1 MSEKRVKISSIV
13 ENQLPN
19 FIKEDFPLVAEFL
32 SQYYTSTEYPGASA
46 DILQNLDH
54 HIKLESLTG
63 LTDSTTLS
71 SDISFFETDILV
83 ESTSGFPDTYGLIQI
98 DSEIITYTGKT
109 ETSFTGCVRG
119 FSGITSFHDKNY
131 SDHLVFNDSEISE
144 HTSGTAVQNLSS
156 LFLKEFFD
164 KLKRQIV
171 PGFENRIL
179 DSNLNQRVF
188 IQRAKDFYSSKGT
201 DGSFAILFG
210 ALYGEPVEVIKPR
223 DYLFK
228 PSDAQYRLVR
238 DLVVEALD
246 GDPELLVN
254 RTLFQDQTTDFPKA
268 FGSVTNV
275 EKITRDRKE
284 YYILSLDYD
293 YDKDIDVS
301 GSVFGKFS
309 IHPQTKIV
317 SEVVSGS
324 DTIDVDSTVGFPEF
338 GSLIVRLQN
347 ETELSISYQA
357 KSLTQFFG
365 CSGITQ
371 NIPDTTNI
379 RIDAYAYGYVGFDT
393 STIAKVRVTGVLSN
407 LQIDDQTKY
416 CGDGDII
423 KIKSL
428 GKEVD
433 NIKFNNWFYNISTKY
448 DVRNISLIDLSNNS
462 YLIETYDENNF
473 VLGDSIIIE
482 SNGNIVIGQ
491 ISTIENLNAF
501 VISGQGQL
509 NLNSKYQVRKE
520 ISKTNSINYPE
531 ASIYSTNV
539 QNVYYEENE
548 DLYVA
553 SPSLPSYSGQPLEIK
568 DRSITFSG
576 SFSGETLVIGNH
588 DFYTGD
594 AVYYESISST
604 NSLGIPNG
612 IYYIK
617 RENNTS
623 VKLSKSRANIYNE
636 SFVTVD
642 SNGTIVDNKL
652 SHLDFYNKTLKS
664 QHLIRKI
671 SNPIE
676 TDIDTTTD
684 FGPIGILVNGV
695 EILNY
700 KSKDSVFYGAIEKI
714 DVISSGVGYDIITPP
729 ILSIL
734 DSQGSSAQGFCSVE
748 GGLERI
754 DVIDSGFDY
763 VTDPIVNITGGSGT
777 GAIAKAK
784 LAEFRH
790 SVNFNP
796 EATALL
802 VNLTNNTIG
811 FSSFHK
817 FRDGE
822 KVTYLTNKG
831 VSVGG
836 LSTNS
841 SYYVYVEDSLNV
853 KLHKTYNDAIIGVNT
868 ISLTSYGSGNHSFV
882 ADNLKKK
889 ILKIDVINPG
899 SGYKNKKINTSVS
912 GINTYNNSIDIVNH
926 GYDSGEIIRYSSS
939 NIAPSGLV
947 SNSDYYV
954 TKISEDQF
962 KLSPVG
968 LGSTN
973 IDFYYNT
980 NQFVKLQST
989 GIGTH
994 TFNYT
999 PITVTI
1005 DGVIGVSTRSGQDF
1019 NAKVQPVFR
1028 GEIKSVFVSNG
1039 GSNYGSQEILN
1050 YNRQPTI
1057 SANSGTGAEV
1067 IPVISDGKIVE
1078 VLVVSSGSGYNSPP
1092 DLIIEGSG
1100 QGALLTPI
1108 IQDGLI
1114 IEVKVITGGFG
1125 YVRGS
1130 VKIRVVSSGS
1140 GSNFQS
1146 FAKKWTINLVERY
1159 LQTNQITADDGFIT
1173 KGINSDNELEYCHL
1187 YAPRKL
1193 RQSVYSSRLIG
1204 GVKKYFPDLSIINNV
1219 EVNSS
1224 YHSPIIGWAYDGNP
1238 IYGPYGYSFT
1248 TGGPI
1253 KQLKS
1258 GYELVNRIGR
1268 PATSTYPLGFFVED
1282 YSFRSSGD
1290 LDSHNGRFCVT
1301 PEFPNGTYAY
1311 FASLDQGT
1319 ESSLPFRGYKK
1330 PSFPY
1335 FVGNSFKSEK
1345 ITENFDPKWNQRDID
1360 INEKRWFRNTKPYG
1374 LSNKNSY
1381 YEYILNPNDI
1391 KQSNSI
1397 VRYSEKGS
1405 INSIGIKTSGINYKV
1420 GDTISFNNEGTYGT
1434 SAFAKVSSIKGKEI
1448 NQISVQSTNIFNVE
1462 FVPLSS
1468 NNVFVGFATLPH
1480 SLVNSDIINISGLST
1495 TNTGL
1500 SGNFVVGV
1508 RTDTLVL
1515 QSSVGSTSSTGIVTY
1530 FSVYGSLNYPYVR
1543 ENDIFE
1549 LDSEKVKVLNIDLNS
1564 SRIRVLREF
1573 DSTVGTSH
1581 TASTVLYSKSRKF
1594 TINSGIS
1601 SSNYILNKE
1610 IYFDPKESLG
1620 IGTVSGVGI
1629 GSTIYFSN
1637 PGVGITAI
1645 FVPTKSIYLKDHN
1658 LQTGTEILY
1667 SSNGGTSIGVS
1678 TDRVT
1683 TTSLTEN
1690 QSLYVAKITNDLIQ
1704 IATSRV
1710 GLGSTGTFVGINS
1723 SVTTNTLYLTNV
1735 GAGDHHSFTTN
1746 YQNAVTGRI
1755 SKNLVTVST
1764 ATTHG
1769 LRFNDSV
1776 NVTCISGVTTTYKIS
1791 YNDNNRI
1798 LTLNPKNFVGANV
1811 NINSNTIS
1819 IQNHNYRT
1827 GDAVLHTST
1836 SPSGG
1841 LLDSKIYYIIVVD
1854 LDSIRLSESYYNATI
1869 LNPIYVDITSASLG
1883 TLSSVNPSINVIKN
1897 QNLVFDLSDDSLSYI
1912 KNSIRYSAFD
1922 FNLYYDPE
1930 FKHSFFTTDNIRTF
1944 NVIKS
1949 GRIGIDTTAKLT
1961 LTVNQNVPETLFYN
1975 LNPINQSDL
1984 PVEKLNLVTDAD
1996 VINNNSIFIKD
2007 SVYSG
2012 KHIISGVGSTT
2023 FSYSVS
2029 TIPEKS
2035 NYLSTESTLSY
2046 ATNSLSAFGGISEVR
2061 VTAGGRG
2068 YKSLPSINSI
2078 NSSLGSE
2085 AVLTVNSENIGKIG
2099 NVEILDIG
2107 FDYPVDRSLRPFAQI
2122 PQILKVIPL
2131 NTFESI
2137 GVTSTGKN
2145 YSVAPD
2151 LIVLDG
2157 LTGNVIKDVDLRY
2170 NLNTNQVTILK
2181 NTKGINESL
2190 PTILPIN
2197 NSNGVGINSVTFNSI
2212 TKDVTVGLAVSFS
2225 DTISYPFIVGDKVL
2239 IENVSVGV
2247 GTTSKGYNS
2256 SAYNYSLFT
2265 LTSIDPNIGG
2275 SNGTITFNLNE
2286 YLGPNENPGVFDA
2299 VNSSGIV
2306 VPEKYFPIFNIKLTK
2321 NTFFKDEDIKSNTS
2335 LGQVENWDSNNE
2347 LLRVSSSDSFFA
2359 NDRVIGQSSFS
2370 EGIIDFVE
2378 SYNSSYD
2385 VDSSSI
2391 VRKGWELE
2399 TGFLN
2404 NSIQRLHDNDYYQY
2418 FSYSLKSKIE
2428 YEDWNNPVSSLNHT
2442 AGFKKF
2448 SDLVVESQDQ
2458 QNVGINTNQNDG
2470 NFVGL
2475 ADIITT
2481 IDTNCV
2487 YDFDL
2492 ATERTLNIS
2501 PIISKEIIFNT
2512 RVLQD
2517 YVESIGNRVLI
2528 IDDISNEFNSNPRST
2543 QYSVVDIFR
2552 LDRARSR
2559 KIITYVRDRRFT
2571 DEKQILLLT
2580 LINDNSNAYISQY
2593 GRVETVADMGSFDYA
2608 ISGDEGLLQ
2617 FYPVDYTVNNFD
2629 ISHVSYN
2636 MKDTISGIGTQDFG
2650 DTIQVKTSHVTLA
2663 PGTSTATTIVGI
2675 ASTYRSSKLI
2685 VELSDNSDSY
2695 YEFNEFT
2702 VLHDGSNVE
2711 LLEYG
2716 RITNDAGYGIG
2727 TFGASI
2733 SGSNL
2738 ILKFTPN
2745 VSLASTIIIDSVRIS
2760 VASTQSTGV
2769 GTITLNT
2776 ALLNSFYTGI
2786 GSTSSP
2792 VENAIASYSDPH
2804 SSAYYFVCVEDTTN
2818 NAYQVS
2824 EVVVATAGTISAI
2837 TEFGEIVSDNTLG
2850 TIGVGVTNSTTELY
2864 FTPNPNI
2871 NTQVRV
2877 FQNALRVLDDTN
2889 PLNEIDLVD
2898 ASINSGGGTY
2908 TGTFTDIKRSFN
2920 LLHNGDQIFE
2930 RFFNGSDGNIVEIN
2944 ENTIKVPN
2952 HFYVTGEELTY
2963 INPGAGT
2970 TQAIGISTVNTGIVG
2985 IGTTDRLP
2993 STVYAVKVDNLRI
3006 KLASSAENALKT
3018 TPIVYDLTSVGIS
3031 TTHALVAKNQNSR
3044 VIIGIDNVIQSPIVS
3059 TSVTT
3064 TVAEDVFTVDDVI
3077 KFAGTTSIFGGDLV
3091 QIGNEIVKIN
3101 SVGFGSTNVL
3111 LVDRGWM
3118 GTGLTTHSSG
3128 TLVTKIYGDYNIVDN
3143 VINFISAP
3151 YGAIPLGTSTN
3162 PPDQRDYLGITTSST
3177 FSGRS
3182 FIRSSTKNSSVE
3194 PYSKN
3199 YIYDDISSDFTGVT
3213 TEFTLKSSGSNIGG
3227 ISTSNAIV
3235 LINEIFQHPQR
3246 LGGLIDIEGD
3256 YTLRESVGITSIQFT
3271 GSTTSTSSDINTSNV
3286 PVGGIIVS
3294 VGSTEG
3300 FGYQPL
3306 VSAGGTAIVS
3316 VAGTIS
3322 SISIGN
3328 SGSGYRS
3335 GIQTVNVGVYT
3346 GGLGIVDIEYIGI
3359 ATVVNGRVTGVAI
3372 TNPGAGYTNTN
3383 APLVYFDSPLSYANI
3398 PLVYSSSSVQ
3408 GSGSNATVDIVVGQ
3422 GSSVIDFEIK
3432 NLGYG
3437 YGQGEILTV
3446 SIGGTV
3452 GIPTN
3457 TSLAFDE
3464 FQIFVDRIQSDTFS
3478 AWTIGDLQVIDSPE
3492 DLFDGLLRSFP
3503 IKINGQQTSIRAKL
3517 GSLID
3522 VEATL
3527 LVFLNDVLQV
3537 PGEGYTFT
3545 GGSYVNFTS
3554 PPKVGDK
3561 CNILFYKGTGDVDT
3575 TSVDILETVKIGD
3588 TVRLND
3594 DNLIYKENSR
3604 VVTNVNSTDS
3614 VFTNPYA
3621 GPGISLNETYERPVI
3636 WCRQTE
3642 DTFVQGSYV
3651 AKDRVQY
3658 EPLIQPTTNII
3669 QSVGIGSTEIFV
3681 ESVKTFFDSNKENAT
3696 SNIQSKIKIINQNLI
3711 VGASAT
3717 AVVSSAGTISSIIIS
3732 DGGVGYTTSPSVTIS
3747 NPVGLGTTQRALVTA
3762 SISGGTVSS
3771 ITVSSPGTGYTNT
3784 KPPLVL
3790 IEVPTPITEEIKDV
3804 SYSGDFGTI
3813 TGISTVSVGVASTGL
3828 VFDLFIPT
3836 NSYLRDS
3843 AIVGAAITVSGIQTG
3858 YYFVVNRSNVGNGVT
3873 SLYKNNT
3880 IVGNGTSFL
3889 DNVYEVAA
3897 VSIAQTAVPGVGIT
3911 AVAKVTVS
3919 ISNYNGLSG
3928 IGYSNFYGN
3937 YSWGKINSTSRT
3949 NPQSFGFYNNG
3960 LIGISTS
3967 PIVERVNPLKY
3978 LNYNS

>member
-3717 AVVSSAGTISSIIIS
+3717 AVVSSAGTISSIVIS

-3771 ITVSSPGTGYTNT
+3771 ITVSSPGTA
-3784 KPPLVL
+3784 VCA
-3790 IEVPTPITEEIKDV
+3790 IET
-3804 SYSGDFGTI
+3804 
-3813 TGISTVSVGVASTGL
+3813 
-3828 VFDLFIPT
+3828 
-3836 NSYLRDS
+3836 
-3843 AIVGAAITVSGIQTG
+3843 AA
-3858 YYFVVNRSNVGNGVT
+3858 T
-3873 SLYKNNT
+3873 S
-3880 IVGNGTSFL
+3880 
-3889 DNVYEVAA
+3889 
-3897 VSIAQTAVPGVGIT
+3897 
-3911 AVAKVTVS
+3911 
-3919 ISNYNGLSG
+3919 
-3928 IGYSNFYGN
+3928 
-3937 YSWGKINSTSRT
+3937 
-3949 NPQSFGFYNNG
+3949 
-3960 LIGISTS
+3960 
-3967 PIVERVNPLKY
+3967 
-3978 LNYNS
+3978 

>member
-32 SQYYTSTEYPGASA
+32 SQYYTSTEYPGGSV
-46 DILQNLDH
+46 DILQNIDQ
-54 HIKLESLTG
+54 HIKLESLTD
-63 LTDSTTLS
+63 LADSTTLS
-71 SDISFFETDILV
+71 TDISFFETDITV
-83 ESTSGFPDTYGLIQI
+83 NSTSGFPDSYGLIQI

-131 SDHLVFNDSEISE
+131 PDHLVFSDSEISE
-144 HTSGTAVQNLSS
+144 HDSGATVQNLSS
-156 LFLKEFFD
+156 LFLKEFFE
-164 KLKRQIV
+164 KIKKQVI
-171 PGFENRIL
+171 PGFNNRTL
-179 DSNLNQRVF
+179 DADLNQRVF

-201 DGSFAILFG
+201 DGSFSILFG

-238 DLVVEALD
+238 DLVVEALS

-254 RTLFQDQTTDFPKA
+254 RTLFQDQTKDFPKA
-268 FGSVTNV
+268 FGSITNV
-275 EKITRDRKE
+275 EKLTRNGKE

-293 YDKDIDVS
+293 YDKDIDVT

-317 SEVVSGS
+317 SEVISGS
-324 DTIDVDSTVGFPEF
+324 NTIDVDSTVGFPDS
-338 GSLIVRLQN
+338 GNLIVRLNN
-347 ETELSISYQA
+347 ETELSISYQS

-371 NIPDTTNI
+371 NIPDATNI

-393 STIAKVRVTGVLSN
+393 NTTAKVRVTGVLSN
-407 LQIDDQTKY
+407 LRIDGQTKY
-416 CGDGDII
+416 YGDEDII

-433 NIKFNNWFYNISTKY
+433 DIKFNNWFYNISTKY
-448 DVRNISLIDLSNNS
+448 DVKNIFSVDLSNNS
-462 YLIETYDENNF
+462 YSIETYDQNNF

-482 SNGNIVIGQ
+482 SNANVTTGQ
-491 ISTIENLNAF
+491 ITAIENLNTF
-501 VISGQGQL
+501 VISGQGVL
-509 NLNSKYQVRKE
+509 NLNSKYQVKKK
-520 ISKTNSINYPE
+520 ISKTNSTNYSQ
-531 ASIYSTNV
+531 ASVYSTNV
-539 QNVYYEENE
+539 QNTYYGENE
-548 DLYVA
+548 DLYVV
-553 SPSLPSYSGQPLEIK
+553 SSSLPSYFGQPLEVR

-594 AVYYESISST
+594 AVYYESNSNT

-617 RENNTS
+617 RENRTTI
-623 VKLSKSRANIYNE
+623 KLAKSRPNIYNE
-636 SFVTVD
+636 SFVTVN
-642 SNGTIVDNKL
+642 SNGAITNNKL
-652 SHLDFYNKTLKS
+652 SHLDFYDKTLKS

-671 SNPIE
+671 SKPIE
-676 TDIDTTTD
+676 SDIDTTTD
-684 FGPIGILVNGV
+684 FGPTGILINGV

-700 KSKDSVFYGAIEKI
+700 KSKDSIFYGPIEKI
-714 DVISSGVGYDIITPP
+714 DVISPGSGYDVINPP

-763 VTDPIVNITGGSGT
+763 VTEPIINITGGSGT

-802 VNLTNNTIG
+802 VNLTSDTIG

-822 KVTYLTNKG
+822 KVTYLTNKS

-841 SYYVYVEDSLNV
+841 SYYVYVQDSFNV
-853 KLHKTYNDAIIGVNT
+853 RLHKTYEDAIIGVNT
-868 ISLTSYGSGNHSFV
+868 VSLTSYGSGNHSFV
-882 ADNLKKK
+882 SEKIKKK
-889 ILKIDVINPG
+889 ILKIDVINSG
-899 SGYKNKKINTSVS
+899 SGYKNRKINTSIS
-912 GINTYNNSIDIVNH
+912 GINTYNNTIDIVDH
-926 GYDSGEIIRYSSS
+926 GYNSGEVIRYSSS
-939 NIAPSGLV
+939 NTPPDGL
-947 SNSDYYV
+947 SNNSDYYV
-954 TKISEDQF
+954 TKISNNQF

-999 PITVTI
+999 PIVVTI
-1005 DGVIGVSTRSGQDF
+1005 DGVVGVSTRVGQDF

-1028 GEIKSVFVSNG
+1028 GEVESIFVSNG

-1067 IPVISDGKIVE
+1067 IPIISDGKIVE
-1078 VLVVSSGSGYNSPP
+1078 VLVVNSGSGYNSPP
-1092 DLIIEGSG
+1092 DLVIEGPG

-1114 IEVKVITGGFG
+1114 LEIKVITGGFG
-1125 YVRGS
+1125 YIRGS
-1130 VKIRVVSSGS
+1130 TKIRVVSSGS
-1140 GSNFQS
+1140 GAKFQS
-1146 FAKKWTINLVERY
+1146 LTKKWTINLVERY
-1159 LQTNQITADDGFIT
+1159 LQTNQITTDDGFIT
-1173 KGINSDNELEYCHL
+1173 KGINSANELEYCHL

-1204 GVKKYFPDLSIINNV
+1204 GVKRYFPDLSIANNV

-1238 IYGPYGYSFT
+1238 IYGPYGYSFA
-1248 TGGPI
+1248 TGGPV
-1253 KQLKS
+1253 KQLES
-1258 GYELVNRIGR
+1258 GYELVNKADR
-1268 PATSTYPLGFFVED
+1268 PSTSLYPLGFFVED
-1282 YSFRSSGD
+1282 YSYRASGD

-1311 FASLDQGT
+1311 FASLGQSA

-1335 FVGNSFKSEK
+1335 FMGNSFKSRK
-1345 ITENFDPKWNQRDID
+1345 IIENFDPKWNQSDID

-1374 LSNKNSY
+1374 LSDKNSY
-1381 YEYILNPNDI
+1381 YDYILNPNDI
-1391 KQSNSI
+1391 RQSNSI

-1405 INSIGIKTSGINYKV
+1405 INSIGIKTGGINYKV
-1420 GDTISFNNEGTYGT
+1420 GDTVTFNNEGTYGT
-1434 SAFAKVSSIKGKEI
+1434 SAFAKVFSIKGKEV

-1462 FVPLSS
+1462 FAPLLS

-1530 FSVYGSLNYPYVR
+1530 FSVYGPLNYPYVR

-1549 LDSEKVKVLNIDLNS
+1549 LDTEKVKVLNIDLDS

-1637 PGVGITAI
+1637 PGVGITAL

-1658 LQTGTEILY
+1658 LQTGTEIFY

-1678 TDRVT
+1678 TDGLT

-1704 IATSRV
+1704 IATSKV

-1723 SVTTNTLYLTNV
+1723 SVITNTLYLTNV
-1735 GAGDHHSFTTN
+1735 GTGDQHSFTTN
-1746 YQNAVTGRI
+1746 YDNVVTGKV

-1776 NVTCISGVTTTYKIS
+1776 NVTCISGVTTSYKIL

-1798 LTLNPKNFVGANV
+1798 LTFNPKNFIAANV
-1811 NINSNTIS
+1811 NVNSNTIS
-1819 IQNHNYRT
+1819 LESHNYRT
-1827 GDAVLHTST
+1827 GDAVLHVSVA
-1836 SPSGG
+1836 PSGG
-1841 LLDSKIYYIIVVD
+1841 LLDNKVYYVVVVD
-1854 LDSIRLSESYYNATI
+1854 SNNIRLSESYYNATI
-1869 LNPIYVDITSASLG
+1869 LNPVYVDITSASSG
-1883 TLSSVNPSINVIKN
+1883 TLSLVNPSINVTKN
-1897 QNLVFDLSDDSLSYI
+1897 QNLVFDLSDNSLSYI

-1922 FNLYYDPE
+1922 FDLYYDPK
-1930 FKHSFFTTDNIRTF
+1930 FKHSFFTTDNVRLF

-1949 GRIGIDTTAKLT
+1949 GRIGIDSTAKLT
-1961 LTVNQNVPETLFYN
+1961 LTIDQNVPETLFYN

-1984 PVEKLNLVTDAD
+1984 PEEKLNLVIDTD
-1996 VINNNSIFIKD
+1996 VIDNNSIFIRD

-2029 TIPEKS
+2029 SVPEKS

-2046 ATNSLSAFGGISEVR
+2046 TTNSFSAFGEISEVR
-2061 VTAGGRG
+2061 VTSGGRG

-2078 NSSLGSE
+2078 NSDLGSE
-2085 AVLTVNSENIGKIG
+2085 AVLTIDSENIGKIG
-2099 NVEILDIG
+2099 KVEILDIG
-2107 FDYPVDRSLRPFAQI
+2107 FDYPVDRSLRPSAQI

-2145 YSVAPD
+2145 YSVAPN

-2157 LTGNVIKDVDLRY
+2157 LTGNIIKDVGLRY
-2170 NLNTNQVTILK
+2170 NLDSNQVTILK
-2181 NTKGINESL
+2181 NTKGINETV

-2197 NSNGVGINSVTFNSI
+2197 NSNGVGINSITFNST

-2225 DTISYPFIVGDKVL
+2225 DVSSYPFSVGDKVL

-2256 SAYNYSLFT
+2256 SVYNYSLFT

-2286 YLGPNENPGVFDA
+2286 YLGPNENPGVFDPI
-2299 VNSSGIV
+2299 NSSGIV
-2306 VPEKYFPIFNIKLTK
+2306 VPEKYFPIFKIILKK
-2321 NTFFKDEDIKSNTS
+2321 NTFFKDEIVRSNTS

-2347 LLRVSSSDSFFA
+2347 LLRVSSSDIFFA
-2359 NDRVIGQSSFS
+2359 NNRIIGQSSFS

-2404 NSIQRLHDNDYYQY
+2404 NSIQKLHDNDYYQY

-2675 ASTYRSSKLI
+2675 ASTYRASKLI

-2738 ILKFTPN
+2738 ILEFTPN
-2745 VSLASTIIIDSVRIS
+2745 VSLASTIVVDSVRIS

-2818 NAYQVS
+2818 NEYQVS
-2824 EVVVATAGTISAI
+2824 EVVVATAGTSSAI
-2837 TEFGEIVSDNTLG
+2837 TEFGEIVSNNTLG
-2850 TIGVGVTNSTTELY
+2850 TIGVGVTNGTTQLY
-2864 FTPNPNI
+2864 FTPNPDI

-2970 TQAIGISTVNTGIVG
+2970 TQAIGISTVDTGIVG
-2985 IGTTDRLP
+2985 VGTTDRLP

-3018 TPIVYDLTSVGIS
+3018 TPIVYDLTSVGIG

-3064 TVAEDVFTVDDVI
+3064 TVAEDVFTVDDVV
-3077 KFAGTTSIFGGDLV
+3077 KFTGITSIFGGDLV

-3101 SVGFGSTNVL
+3101 SVGFGSTNAL

-3143 VINFISAP
+3143 IINFVTAP

-3182 FIRSSTKNSSVE
+3182 FIRSSIENSSVE
-3194 PYSKN
+3194 PYSNN

-3227 ISTSNAIV
+3227 ISTSNAVV
-3235 LINEIFQHPQR
+3235 LINEIFQQPQR
-3246 LGGLIDIEGD
+3246 LGGLINIEGD

-3271 GSTTSTSSDINTSNV
+3271 GSITSTGSDINTSNV
-3286 PVGGIIVS
+3286 PIGGIIVS

-3316 VAGTIS
+3316 IAGTIS

-3346 GGLGIVDIEYIGI
+3346 GGLGIVDVEYIGI
-3359 ATVVNGRVTGVAI
+3359 ATIVDGHVTGVAI
-3372 TNPGAGYTNTN
+3372 TNPGVGYTNTN
-3383 APLVYFDSPLSYANI
+3383 APFVFFDSPLSYTNI

-3408 GSGSNATVDIVVGQ
+3408 GSGSNAVVDIVVGQ

-3432 NLGYG
+3432 NIGYG

-3457 TSLAFDE
+3457 SSFAFEE
-3464 FQIFVDRIQSDTFS
+3464 FQIFVDRVQNDTFS
-3478 AWTIGDLQVIDSPE
+3478 AWSIGDLQVIDSPE
-3492 DLFDGLLRSFP
+3492 DLFDGILRSFP
-3503 IKINGQQTSIRAKL
+3503 IKINGQQTSIRTKI
-3517 GSLID
+3517 GSIID
-3522 VEATL
+3522 IEATL
-3527 LVFLNDVLQV
+3527 LVFLNDILQV

-3545 GGSYVNFTS
+3545 GGSYINFAS

-3575 TSVDILETVKIGD
+3575 QNIDILETVKVGD

-3604 VVTNVNSTDS
+3604 IVTNVNSTDS
-3614 VFTNPYA
+3614 VFTNPYG

-3636 WCRQTE
+3636 WCKQTE
-3642 DTFVQGSYV
+3642 DIFIQGSYV

-3669 QSVGIGSTEIFV
+3669 QSVGIGSTQIFV
-3681 ESVKTFFDSNKENAT
+3681 ESVKTFFDSNKENT
-3696 SNIQSKIKIINQNLI
+3696 TNTIQSKIKIIDQNLI

-3747 NPVGLGTTQRALVTA
+3747 NPIGLGATQRATSVA

-3771 ITVSSPGTGYTNT
+3771 ITVSSPGAGYTSTN
-3784 KPPLVL
+3784 PPLVL
-3790 IEVPTPITEEIKDV
+3790 IEVPTPITEEIEDV
-3804 SYSGDFGTI
+3804 LYSGDFGII
-3813 TGISTVSVGVASTGL
+3813 TGVSTVSVGVASTGL

-3836 NSYLRDS
+3836 NSYLRES
-3843 AIVGAAITVSGIQTG
+3843 AIVGTAITVSGIQTG
-3858 YYFVVNRSNVGNGVT
+3858 YYFVVSRSNVGNGVT
-3873 SLYKNNT
+3873 SLYQNGS

-3897 VSIAQTAVPGVGIT
+3897 VSIAQTAVPGTGVT

-3919 ISNYNGLSG
+3919 VSDYNGLSG
-3928 IGYSNFYGN
+3928 IGYSNFYGDF
-3937 YSWGKINSTSRT
+3937 SWGKIDATSRI
-3949 NPQSFGFYNNG
+3949 NPQSFEFYNNSLVG
-3960 LIGISTS
+3960 VSTS
-3967 PIVERVNPLKY
+3967 PIIERVNPLRY